1 MSPEAHPPVH
11 HEEPHSAEGGT
22 LAHEDTGIG
31 MKPSE
36 SLGALGHLP
45 RNFSLSDLT
54 GAAELGGNNMSLN
67 DGESPEQWT
76 VGGGHTCRLSFTPDY
91 SVTPLKRSCRSAS
104 GGIDS
109 YQTAEVLDL

>member
-11 HEEPHSAEGGT
+11 HEEPHSAEGGALT
-22 LAHEDTGIG
+22 PGDTGIG

-54 GAAELGGNNMSLN
+54 GAAELGGNNLSAN
-67 DGESPEQWT
+67 DGERSRKEEGKYLIGWACGAWSRQWIAPQL
-76 VGGGHTCRLSFTPDY
+76 G
-91 SVTPLKRSCRSAS
+91 
-104 GGIDS
+104 
-109 YQTAEVLDL
+109 VL